1 MMNGKGLSEYSWLII
16 ARLLSRNYSVRTAFE
31 YLRKTMPDDTG
42 VQRICKHLENG
53 GQLADVLSD
62 NGFERKL
69 RFYVRYLPLG
79 QSIKVTAEELRIVRE
94 SRKKFVSGV
103 SYQVILMICSM
114 GVLLLFTK
122 VVLPVM
128 IRSLDTG
135 YRKTASI
142 LLRFRIISLIQ
153 NGFLILAAGIGLSY
167 RYVTI
172 TGKQEL
178 LWVFLHRHKRD
189 GRLRVIVTCAM
200 ARKLKILL
208 DNGVSILA
216 ALKIIRYG
224 TRDPLVRLL
233 AFHFDEKLEA
243 GEDFEKSLDMDY
255 FDPRFHS
262 LCLLGL
268 KGDDFPSAL
277 DDYIDM
283 VEVTLNVTIKKVSLV
298 FQGVCYLFVAVTVV
312 LAYQVLLL
320 PLEMLQQF

>member
-1 MMNGKGLSEYSWLII
+1 MSRKGLSEYSWMII

-31 YLRKTMPDDTG
+31 YLRKTMPDDLN
-42 VQRICKHLENG
+42 VNNICEHLENG

-62 NGFERKL
+62 NGFEKKL
-69 RFYVRYLPLG
+69 KFYVQYLPLA
-79 QSIKVTAEELRIVRE
+79 QSIRVASEEVRIARE
-94 SRKKFVSGV
+94 NRKKFVSGI
-103 SYQVILMICSM
+103 SYQVILMISSM
-114 GVLLLFTK
+114 GVLLLFTQ

-135 YRKTASI
+135 YRKTASV
-142 LLRFRIISLIQ
+142 LLGFRIITVVQ
-153 NGFLILAAGIGLSY
+153 NTFLIMLGVIGISY
-167 RYVTI
+167 RYITL

-189 GRLRVIVTCAM
+189 SWLRVIITCSFAG
-200 ARKLKILL
+200 KLNILL
-208 DNGVSILA
+208 KQGVGIIN
-216 ALKIIRYG
+216 ALKIIRFSN
-224 TRDPLVRLL
+224 RDPLVRLL
-233 AFHFDEKLEA
+233 AFHFDETLEA

-268 KGDDFPSAL
+268 KGDDFPGAL

-283 VEVTLNVTIKKVSLV
+283 VELTISVMIKRISLI
-298 FQGVCYLFVAVTVV
+298 FQAVCYLFVAITVI